1 MSEMVPDEVFDG
13 SSRMSD
19 FSSTTLGIQMISGA
33 SPSIEFQKSPF
44 QIKEVPR
51 IASDQITMKKQK
63 SARYESASQDFD
75 AIEQSDQIVDSY
87 HQPNP
92 FIVNDARQD
101 IRRKS

>member
-1 MSEMVPDEVFDG
+1 
-13 SSRMSD
+13 
-19 FSSTTLGIQMISGA
+19 
-33 SPSIEFQKSPF
+33 
-44 QIKEVPR
+44 
-51 IASDQITMKKQK
+51 MKKQK